1 MDAIVRTP
9 DQLAQA
15 LRAQRAKKK
24 LTQANA
30 GKNVGLLPKTISG
43 LELSPERS
51 SVASL
56 FRLLS
61 ALDLEL
67 VVREKIADPDTTT
80 AEW

>member
-9 DQLAQA
+9 EQLAQA
-15 LRAQRAKKK
+15 LRAQRTKKN
-24 LTQANA
+24 LTQAIA

-43 LELSPERS
+43 LEQTPERS

-67 VVREKIADPDTTT
+67 VVRAKTADPEASGT
-80 AEW
+80 EW